1 MDDLVKTVLI
11 VLVILVLIYFL
22 IKYFSKKAKKLTN
35 LEDGTTTQFIKSDE
49 LPANNTS
56 NFTYSIWFFVTDWNY
71 KFGSEKTLMQA
82 GIMTSEND
90 ESSALLNVGMG
101 KTSNDLHINLK
112 VYKPDADQGA
122 LADVLNRER
131 MSCPEICGKAGDGT
145 CDEDG
150 KSKGC
155 FGEDNWAI
163 QGPSGDPRCETLK
176 RNIAKSTYGNTPWSG
191 WEPSQLPDPM
201 PVGNGVDD
209 WIDNKSLTRIFGD
222 EGLRNPVGK
231 LFLPDLVPYIV
242 DCSGCPDPG
251 SNDGNINNL
260 ETISTDAPTTIK
272 NFPLQKWVNL
282 IISVYGR
289 TLDIYID
296 GKLLKTTVLP
306 APAVE
311 GSGSGI
317 QLTPNGGF
325 DGFTANLR
333 YWADASNPQQA
344 YNIYKSGYGGGAGSN
359 VLDKYRLKV
368 AYLEDGEEKGSFE
381 I

>member
-35 LEDGTTTQFIKSDE
+35 LEDGTTTQFIKSEE

-56 NFTYSIWFFVTDWNY
+56 NFTYSIWFFVSDWNY

-101 KTSNDLHINLK
+101 KTSNDLHIDLK
-112 VYKPDADQGA
+112 VYATDADQGA
-122 LADVLNRER
+122 LAAVLNKER

-155 FGEDNWAI
+155 FGDDNWAI

-176 RNIAKSTYGNTPWSG
+176 RSAAEEAYGSGTWSG
-191 WEPSQLPDPM
+191 WEPSTLPDPM

-209 WIDNKSLTRIFGD
+209 WIDKKSLTRIFGNVD
-222 EGLRNPVGK
+222 KHSPAGTMSELN
-231 LFLPDLVPYIV
+231 PYIV
-242 DCSGCPDPG
+242 DCSDCPDPDKK
-251 SNDGNINNL
+251 SGNIDNL
-260 ETISTDAPTTIK
+260 ANMSETMPTTIK

>member
-11 VLVILVLIYFL
+11 VLVILLLIYFL

-35 LEDGTTTQFIKSDE
+35 LEDGTTSQFVDSDE

-82 GIMTSEND
+82 GIMTSSDGNSD
-90 ESSALLNVGMG
+90 ALLKVGMG

-112 VYKPDADQGA
+112 VYAPEADQGA
-122 LADVLNRER
+122 LEAATNRAR
-131 MSCPEICGKAGDGT
+131 MSCPELCGKAGDGT

-163 QGPSGDPRCETLK
+163 QGPSGDPRCETLT
-176 RNIAKSTYGNTPWSG
+176 RDIAERTYGNPPWSG
-191 WEPSQLPDPM
+191 WEPSPVPDTM
-201 PVGNGVDD
+201 PTNVDE
-209 WIDNKSLTRIFGD
+209 WLGQESLTRIFGAD
-222 EGLRNPVGK
+222 KPSPAGTNSELK
-231 LFLPDLVPYIV
+231 PYIV

-260 ETISTDAPTTIK
+260 DTISTDAPTKIN

-289 TLDIYID
+289 TLDVYID